1 MWRTRTLSLAVVI
14 TMLAATAVLAQT
26 ERKQK
31 PADIPPGLLAALQN
45 DLKDDLEETNSCL
58 ERKGLS
64 WNEGLRAE
72 RLDFDRTHH
81 VWLVQGLGPCL
92 AGNANSPIFLYV
104 RDGDSW
110 RKILYEIGQSL
121 ETCEQGYLPCPARK
135 GSKARSTSKRGW
147 PDLEIWRH
155 GSASEGDQLVYRFD
169 GSIYKAVV
177 CNHVAYRNPNGPSHT
192 KPNHSPCLP
201 GWNAFK

>member
-26 ERKQK
+26 ERNQK

-92 AGNANSPIFLYV
+92 AGNANSPISLYV

-110 RKILYEIGQSL
+110 RKVLYEIGQSL
-121 ETCEQGYLPCPARK
+121 ETCGAGVSAVPSSK
-135 GSKARSTSKRGW
+135 G
-147 PDLEIWRH
+147 
-155 GSASEGDQLVYRFD
+155 V
-169 GSIYKAVV
+169 
-177 CNHVAYRNPNGPSHT
+177 
-192 KPNHSPCLP
+192 
-201 GWNAFK
+201 